1 MSPSLEQR
9 VKEWAEGLI
18 ETLEVW
24 PPMKRQELIE
34 HRARTLIAAV
44 RAETIEECAKVC
56 DAQAYVLECAD
67 DTMAGV
73 FAGKPYRNLAAQ
85 CRALVAERKGEK

>member
-44 RAETIEECAKVC
+44 RAETIEAAAAKC
-56 DAQAYVLECAD
+56 LELERPPFDPDWWQGCVDCHA
-67 DTMAGV
+67 AIS
-73 FAGKPYRNLAAQ
+73 ALA
-85 CRALVAERKGEK
+85 AERKGEL